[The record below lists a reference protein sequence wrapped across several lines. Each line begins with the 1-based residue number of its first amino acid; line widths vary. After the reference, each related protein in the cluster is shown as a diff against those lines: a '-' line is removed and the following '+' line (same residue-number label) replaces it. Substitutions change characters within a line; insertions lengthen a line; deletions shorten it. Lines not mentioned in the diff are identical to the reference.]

1 MLTMRITPKASVRPL
16 AIRNSSAAENRPL
29 SVWVMR

>member
-1 MLTMRITPKASVRPL
+1 MLTIRITPNASVRPL

-29 SVWVMR
+29 SVWTMK